1 MPLNSWVS
9 LRASASAPSASHS
22 LCKYAFCSSFSFSSR
37 RMKSAA
43 TFFEVGD
50 SPATEL
56 FLARGTED
64 GGFPFASARL
74 IWAVSWAVKR
84 AQISSLLA

>member
-1 MPLNSWVS
+1 
-9 LRASASAPSASHS
+9 
-22 LCKYAFCSSFSFSSR
+22 
-37 RMKSAA
+37 MKSAA